1 MCAAC
6 AKEIFDIGKDI
17 VMSVLRTIVR
27 ELISLFID
35 DGSFALAIVAWV
47 LAAAI
52 ALRAGVD
59 PILASLILFAGL
71 AVLLAENVWRSVGEI
86 RSRR

>member
-1 MCAAC
+1 
-6 AKEIFDIGKDI
+6 
-17 VMSVLRTIVR
+17 LRKGDFRPWKGRRHECFVTIVR

-47 LAAAI
+47 FAAAV